1 MSADKK
7 TEQVKVWMD
16 EKLFID
22 LNRLAVLDDRK
33 LSEYIGVVLGRHV
46 YGHGSR
52 RIESDE
58 GANSPDSGR

>member
-1 MSADKK
+1 MSGDKK

-22 LNRLAVLDDRK
+22 LNRLAIADDRK
-33 LSEYIGVVLGRHV
+33 LSEYIGVVLARHV

-52 RIESDE
+52 VAENND
-58 GANSPDSGR
+58 GANRPE